1 MRRFLGEFGSNKRD
15 LHGNLLMSR
24 SPRTKRRDIM
34 KPEKKLFATITHA
47 LALVCVAVFSVN
59 ASAATTTYGTPL
71 IVQTTGT
78 VMAQFVGGASAGF
91 TNHLYLDSPTNALG
105 VIFNNHTST
114 LGDTVN
120 LGSFTAGTEL
130 IFRNHVADTDTNFFT
145 GPASRNP
152 DNVIHAGIIEGL
164 TDADMDAYEFLNGL
178 PNGTLLRGGTL
189 VGFED
194 TLGGGDLDYNDLSYL
209 FTNVGTA
216 PVPVPAAMWLFGS
229 GLMGLIGTAARRNK
243 KA

>member
-1 MRRFLGEFGSNKRD
+1 
-15 LHGNLLMSR
+15 
-24 SPRTKRRDIM
+24 M
-34 KPEKKLFATITHA
+34 KPEKQFLATITHA
-47 LALVCVAVFSVN
+47 LALVCATVLSVN

-91 TNHLYLDSPTNALG
+91 TNHLYLDPPVNQLG
-105 VIFNNHTST
+105 VIFNNHTNT

-130 IFRNHVADTDTNFFT
+130 IFRNHVADTDTNFFN
-145 GPASRNP
+145 GPASSNP
-152 DNVIHAGIIEGL
+152 DNIIHAGIIEDL

-178 PNGTLLRGGTL
+178 PNSTLLRGGIL

-216 PVPVPAAMWLFGS
+216 PVPVPAAVWLFGS
-229 GLMGLIGTAARRNK
+229 GLLGLIGVARRK
-243 KA
+243 